1 MQNDTCE
8 VKKIEVTD
16 DAHNISLWNYAVL
29 LILAYMVVLN
39 IPNTEFTV
47 TNLFISLSIFVIPVL
62 YTSIPLIL
70 QENKIYLD
78 DEKIE
83 RRWGEEVI
91 LIDLKKDFE
100 LSKAFI
106 DYYDSRQAD
115 ESWQKYL
122 GAFFN
127 LLLFHPVML
136 ISKSLYQLYQND
148 SKKIRLYDNLIVRQG
163 EIVITIPLRDKS
175 IQEIKNFFLTRGIDI
190 ENIDTFYNLYYLPLE
205 FINKDK

>member
-1 MQNDTCE
+1 MQNDTSE
-8 VKKIEVTD
+8 VKKIEVID
-16 DAHNISLWNYAVL
+16 DAHNVSLWNYAVL
-29 LILAYMVVLN
+29 LTLAYMVVLN

-78 DEKIE
+78 DDKIE
-83 RRWGEEVI
+83 RRWGEEVV

-148 SKKIRLYDNLIVRQG
+148 SKRIRLYDNLIISQDKT
-163 EIVITIPLRDKS
+163 VITIPLRDKS

-205 FINKDK
+205 FINKEN

>member
-70 QENKIYLD
+70 Q
-78 DEKIE
+78 EKIE

>member
-16 DAHNISLWNYAVL
+16 DAHNVSLWNYAVL

-83 RRWGEEVI
+83 RRWGEEVV

-100 LSKAFI
+100 LSKA
-106 DYYDSRQAD
+106 
-115 ESWQKYL
+115 L
-122 GAFFN
+122 G
-127 LLLFHPVML
+127 LFSILCQHRIIP
-136 ISKSLYQLYQND
+136 
-148 SKKIRLYDNLIVRQG
+148 KIVSQ
-163 EIVITIPLRDKS
+163 T
-175 IQEIKNFFLTRGIDI
+175 
-190 ENIDTFYNLYYLPLE
+190 
-205 FINKDK
+205 